1 MSKKKKKNTAQE
13 EPTQEPI
20 NEQSREQQ
28 PESETAEETS
38 ESSESTVVDTEQL
51 NAQLKEANDKYLR
64 LYAEFENFRRR
75 TAKERLEL
83 VSNASADVMK
93 ELLPVLDDMERAME
107 QNKDATDPE
116 TVKEGF
122 ELVHNKLKNTLTKKG
137 LKEMDS
143 KETTFDTDHHEAIT
157 KIPAPSEEL
166 KGKVVDVVEK
176 GYFLHDKVL
185 RYAKV
190 VIGE

>member
-1 MSKKKKKNTAQE
+1 MSKKKKKATEKKE
-13 EPTQEPI
+13 ELQDQ
-20 NEQSREQQ
+20 QSEKAIK
-28 PESETAEETS
+28 EHSEHQNEETNTT
-38 ESSESTVVDTEQL
+38 EEQAVDTVDQL
-51 NAQLKEANDKYLR
+51 NAQLQEANDKYLR

-83 VSNASADVMK
+83 IANAGADIMK
-93 ELLPVLDDMERAME
+93 ELLPVLDDMERAMD
-107 QNKDATDPE
+107 QNKNASDAD

-122 ELVHNKLKNTLTKKG
+122 ELVYNKLKNTLTKKG

-157 KIPAPSEEL
+157 KIPAPSEEM